1 MNRCV
6 FKILVMMLFVGSIA
20 KAANL
25 SSNNER
31 INVDASRNQH
41 FVAIHIITF
50 DPKQQL
56 SFLMQ
61 GLSVELVSDTDTIFI
76 NFPNAMMV
84 RDKVKRHPNEVK
96 PTFKDDSIG
105 EEVRPDLQPLIAAL
119 NDTTIFVKSGEK
131 MITSK
136 DFTITLDR
144 DTKSVEYSVEL
155 PVEYC
160 NADSVGVVITSSPYN
175 APQSAE
181 FQGKRRS
188 REIRMNPN
196 GLGQAP
202 SQHNS
207 KDRVVNYYTTIAI
220 KEE

>member
-6 FKILVMMLFVGSIA
+6 FKILVMMLFVGSIT
-20 KAANL
+20 KAANVE
-25 SSNNER
+25 SYNEQLK
-31 INVDASRNQH
+31 VDASRNRN
-41 FVAIHIITF
+41 FITFHITTF

-61 GLSVELVSDTDTIFI
+61 GLTFGLVADTDTIFV

-96 PTFKDDSIG
+96 PTFKGDSIG
-105 EEVRPDLQPLIAAL
+105 EEVRPDLKPLIAAL
-119 NDTTIFVKSGEK
+119 NDTTIFVKRGNSRLP
-131 MITSK
+131 SK
-136 DFTITLDR
+136 NFTITLDR
-144 DTKSVEYSVEL
+144 DTKSVKYSVEL

-160 NADSVGVVITSSPYN
+160 NTDSVGIVITSSPYN
-175 APQSAE
+175 TPQSVE
-181 FQGKRRS
+181 FQGKGRS
-188 REIRMNPN
+188 RETRMNPN

-202 SQHNS
+202 SPHNS
-207 KDRVVNYYTTIAI
+207 KDRMVNYYTTIAI